1 MKTRFIMV
9 TDFFFD
15 EISGGAE
22 INAESLVDRFIE
34 HGVKIDKMKSSN
46 ATLEFLSSNKDA
58 VFIFSNFILLKEE
71 CKQYAIDNLKYF
83 VYEQDHKYIRSR
95 NPVGYK
101 DFVAP
106 KSELRNIEFYNGAIK
121 VMFLT
126 KLSMDVFIANTGLRN
141 VLNLGSSTWR
151 RDELEYIRTI
161 CNTSKQS
168 VIAIMDSNNPIK
180 RTDDCVDYCLKR
192 DLKYELIRDRDFK
205 KFLYKM
211 SHFEKLLFLTG
222 HLETCARIVVEA
234 KMLNLRVITQKKL
247 IGAASEDWYSLSGE
261 ELIDKMEEMSYN
273 MPLRILE
280 EASVPVG

>member
-1 MKTRFIMV
+1 MV

-15 EISGGAE
+15 EVGGGAE

-34 HGVKIDKMKSSN
+34 HGVDISKIKSSN

-71 CKQYAIDNLKYF
+71 CKQYAIKNLKYF

-101 DFVAP
+101 DFIAP
-106 KSELRNIEFYNGAIK
+106 KSELTNIEFYNGAIK

-126 KLSMDVFIANTGLRN
+126 KLSMDVFVANTGLTN

-161 CNTSKQS
+161 CNTSKQD

-192 DLKYELIRDRDFK
+192 DLKYQLIRDRDFK

-280 EASVPVG
+280 AASVSVG

>member
-1 MKTRFIMV
+1 MKTRFVMV

-15 EISGGAE
+15 EVGGGAE

-34 HGVKIDKMKSSN
+34 HGVDISKIKSSN

-71 CKQYAIDNLKYF
+71 CKQYAIKNLKYF

-101 DFVAP
+101 DFIAP
-106 KSELRNIEFYNGAIK
+106 KSELTNIEFYNGAIK

-126 KLSMDVFIANTGLRN
+126 KLSMDVFVANTGLTN

-161 CNTSKQS
+161 CNTSKQD

-192 DLKYELIRDRDFK
+192 DLKYQLIRDRDFK

-280 EASVPVG
+280 AASVSVG